1 MLLLALSSKK
11 GNILIG
17 LLGDKFKQTI
27 ARTFLGNRLRV
38 KQRAVYTALLELRRI
53 LLEEV

>member
-1 MLLLALSSKK
+1 MLLLALSSKT

-17 LLGDKFKQTI
+17 LVGDKLKRTI
-27 ARTFLGNRLRV
+27 AGAFLGNRLRV
-38 KQRAVYTALLELRRI
+38 KQRAVYTALFELRRT